1 MDAAWWTAFS
11 SVATAVG
18 SIVAAVGLVMAALGV
33 KYAARQMEQT
43 KKLARG
49 EFLLRLEELFKDHIE
64 THRRLRPGGEWSQNT
79 GPTTNAEWSD
89 VERYM
94 GLFERINVLVN
105 DEIIALDYVDH
116 FYGYRILN
124 IARNPVINDAKLV
137 RAAESWQGFIE
148 LWRKV
153 EANRSLS
160 TRATCHG

>member
-1 MDAAWWTAFS
+1 MDATWWTAFG
-11 SVATAVG
+11 SVATAAG
-18 SIVAAVGLVMAALGV
+18 SIVAPVALIMGALGV
-33 KYAARQMEQT
+33 KYAAPQMEQT

-49 EFLLRLEELFKDHIE
+49 EFLLRLEELFNDHID
-64 THRRLRPGGEWSQNT
+64 THKRLRPGGEWSENA

-105 DEIIALDYVDH
+105 DGIVALDYVDQ

-124 IARNPVINDAKLV
+124 IARNPAIYDAKLV
-137 RAAESWQGFIE
+137 RAAESWRGFIE

-153 EANRSLS
+153 EANRGL
-160 TRATCHG
+160 